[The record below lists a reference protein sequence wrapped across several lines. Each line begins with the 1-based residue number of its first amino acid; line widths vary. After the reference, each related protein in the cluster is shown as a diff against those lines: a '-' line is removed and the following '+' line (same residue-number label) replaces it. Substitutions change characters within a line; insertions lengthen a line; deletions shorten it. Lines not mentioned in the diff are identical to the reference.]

1 MIFLSTHESI
11 KTFNSI
17 IGYLTMEK
25 NGKIVGLCGSFRKNS
40 YNAMLLKVAGSLL
53 PDGINFEIVS
63 YDDIPIYNA
72 DHDIPEVSDRPE
84 SVKKFR
90 DTLATAD
97 AFIIASPEYNY
108 SIPGGLK
115 NAIDW
120 ASRGKDSPLM
130 HKPVAL
136 IGATQGMWGTVRMQT
151 AFLPVFTFLNMN
163 PVLQP
168 EVLIAQAQNK
178 FDENGNLT
186 DDKTLSII
194 KIKLEN
200 LISACRV

>member
-1 MIFLSTHESI
+1 
-11 KTFNSI
+11 
-17 IGYLTMEK
+17 MEK
-25 NGKIVGLCGSFRKNS
+25 NRKIIGLCGSLRKGS
-40 YNAMLLKVAGSLL
+40 YNALLLKVAGSLL
-53 PDGINFEIVS
+53 PEGIEFEIVPF
-63 YDDIPIYNA
+63 DDIPVYNA
-72 DHDIPEVSDRPE
+72 DDDLPAVETRPD
-84 SVKKFR
+84 SVTKFR
-90 DTLATAD
+90 TALTSAD

-136 IGATQGMWGTVRMQT
+136 MGATQGMWGTVRMQT

-168 EVLIAQAQNK
+168 EVLVAQAQNK
-178 FDENGNLT
+178 FDEDGNLT
-186 DDKTLSII
+186 DEMAIGII
-194 KIKLEN
+194 KKKIEN

>member
-1 MIFLSTHESI
+1 
-11 KTFNSI
+11 
-17 IGYLTMEK
+17 MEK
-25 NGKIVGLCGSFRKNS
+25 NGKIIGLCGSIRKNS

-63 YDDIPIYNA
+63 FDDIPIYNA
-72 DHDIPEVSDRPE
+72 DHDIPEVSERPE
-84 SVKKFR
+84 SVNKFR

-151 AFLPVFTFLNMN
+151 AFMPVFTFLNMN

>member
-1 MIFLSTHESI
+1 
-11 KTFNSI
+11 
-17 IGYLTMEK
+17 MEK
-25 NGKIVGLCGSFRKNS
+25 NKKIVGLCGSLRKGS
-40 YNAMLLKVAGSLL
+40 YNAKLLKIAGSLL
-53 PDGINFEIVS
+53 PEEIEFEIVS
-63 YDDIPIYNA
+63 FDDIPVYNA
-72 DHDIPEVSDRPE
+72 DNDMPEVNERPE
-84 SVKKFR
+84 SVNKFR
-90 DTLATAD
+90 DALAAAD
-97 AFIIASPEYNY
+97 AFIISSPEYNY

-178 FDENGNLT
+178 FNENGDLT
-186 DDKTLSII
+186 DDKTLSLI
-194 KIKLEN
+194 KRKVEN
-200 LISACRV
+200 LVSASHV

>member
-1 MIFLSTHESI
+1 
-11 KTFNSI
+11 
-17 IGYLTMEK
+17 MEK
-25 NGKIVGLCGSFRKNS
+25 NRKIIGLCGSLRKGS
-40 YNAMLLKVAGSLL
+40 YNALLLKIAGSLV
-53 PDGINFEIVS
+53 PEGISFEIVS
-63 YDDIPIYNA
+63 YDDVPVYNA
-72 DHDIPEVSDRPE
+72 DNDIPEVENRPDA
-84 SVKKFR
+84 VVKFR
-90 DTLATAD
+90 DALAKAD

-130 HKPVAL
+130 HKPVAI

-178 FDENGNLT
+178 FDENGELT
-186 DDKTLSII
+186 DEKTLSLI
-194 KIKLEN
+194 KRKVEN
-200 LISACRV
+200 LISACHV

>member
-1 MIFLSTHESI
+1 
-11 KTFNSI
+11 
-17 IGYLTMEK
+17 MEK
-25 NGKIVGLCGSFRKNS
+25 NRKIVGLCGSLRKGS
-40 YNAMLLKVAGSLL
+40 YNAMLLKIAGSLI
-53 PDGINFEIVS
+53 PEDITFEIVPF
-63 YDDIPIYNA
+63 DDIPIYNA
-72 DHDIPEVSDRPE
+72 DHDLPEKEERPA
-84 SVKKFR
+84 SVARFR
-90 DTLATAD
+90 DALAAAD

-130 HKPVAL
+130 HKPVAI
-136 IGATQGMWGTVRMQT
+136 IGATQGQWGTVRMQT

-178 FDENGNLT
+178 FDSEGKLNDERT
-186 DDKTLSII
+186 ISII
-194 KIKLEN
+194 QKKIEN
-200 LISACRV
+200 LISACKV